1 MIERTFNLQDCVRM
15 AKKRYRL
22 ILLISLVTVFAVLL
36 VSFITSPTYEA
47 VTSLRVKVPRGL
59 ATSLLS
65 DMPGG
70 SPLDARQNLA
80 NYVEMLKS
88 RTVVQPVIDK
98 VYADEDD
105 SPRYEQLIKTI
116 NVIPSKTADILY
128 LRVQARSP
136 EEAQLIANELSDTL
150 ISLLTAEQGAVR
162 EFIGQ
167 RLKESKLELE
177 KAEGVLEEY
186 KRMQKMI
193 APDVQS
199 KAMLDKVIGIDK
211 LKSEN
216 IVNLMSA
223 QARLSSIEQQLA
235 GEKPGFIADNPLIQ
249 QYKSKLADLEVELV
263 STLPKYSDSHPK
275 IISLR
280 AAIAEAKAKLNA
292 EAALVVNADAASGNA
307 IHQNLLQGKITAEAE
322 VAATM
327 AQKAA
332 IENIIASSEK
342 EMLAL
347 PAKEQ
352 GISRLMREA
361 LVAQEIYIMLDKRYE
376 EARINEVMRPSDVQ
390 VLDAAVVPE
399 LPIKPR
405 IVLNG
410 VIGAILGL
418 FIGIVLSLIIEYKN
432 WTIRNDAEAKQL
444 LNLPVMGIVPDLD
457 KITFSKKELFWT
469 RIRELLSQKRS

>member
-1 MIERTFNLQDCVRM
+1 MIQRTINLQDCVAI
-15 AKKRYRL
+15 AKKRFSL
-22 ILLISLVTVFAVLL
+22 ILRASLIVLL
-36 VSFITSPTYEA
+36 VSLIISFMISPTYEA
-47 VTSLRVKVPRGL
+47 ETSLRVKLPVGL

-65 DMPGG
+65 DIPGG
-70 SPLDARQNLA
+70 SVLDTRQNLA
-80 NYVEMLKS
+80 NYTEMLKS

-98 VYADEDD
+98 VYADENEDD
-105 SPRYEQLIKTI
+105 VPRYEKLVKTI
-116 NVIPSKTADILY
+116 NVQPSKTANILY

-136 EEAQLIANELSDTL
+136 EYAQLIANTLSDTL

-177 KAEGVLEEY
+177 KAEGALEEY
-186 KRMQKMI
+186 KRTQKMI

-211 LKSEN
+211 LKAEN
-216 IVNLMSA
+216 RVNLMST

-235 GEKPGFIADNPLIQ
+235 GEKPGFIADSPLIQ
-249 QYKSKLADLEVELV
+249 QHKSKLADLEVELV
-263 STLPKYSDSHPK
+263 SALPKYSDSHPK
-275 IISLR
+275 VISLR
-280 AAIAEAKAKLNA
+280 AAIDEVKTKLKA
-292 EAALVVNADAASGNA
+292 EAALVVNAEAASGNT
-307 IHQNLLQGKITAEAE
+307 IHQNLLQAKITSEAE

-342 EMLAL
+342 EMSAL

-390 VLDAAVVPE
+390 VLDAAIVPE
-399 LPIKPR
+399 LPIRPR
-405 IVLNG
+405 IVLNA

-418 FIGIVLSLIIEYKN
+418 GIGIVLSLILEYKN
-432 WTIRNDAEAKQL
+432 WTIRNEEEAKQL
-444 LNLPVMGIVPDLD
+444 LNLPVMGIVPDMD
-457 KITFSKKELFWT
+457 KIIVGRKGPFWN
-469 RIRELLSQKRS
+469 RIRALFS